1 MSTQNNNIR
10 YLNVSP
16 MDELWGMMVTT
27 VGYQSI
33 PPHSIYPARQQHPQ
47 TYSFNPEKGR
57 ILTEYQ
63 LVYISEG
70 CGFFESQSFKRK
82 RIKAGTMI
90 LLFPGE
96 WHAYSPA
103 ENGWYEF

>member
-1 MSTQNNNIR
+1 M
-10 YLNVSP
+10 
-16 MDELWGMMVTT
+16 GMMVTT

-33 PPHSIYPARQQHPQ
+33 PPHSIYPVRQQHPL

-82 RIKAGTMI
+82 KIKAGTMI

-96 WHAYSPA
+96 VAYLFSS
-103 ENGWYEF
+103 GKWLVRVLGGF

>member
-1 MSTQNNNIR
+1 MLVRWMS
-10 YLNVSP
+10 Y
-16 MDELWGMMVTT
+16 GMMVTT

-63 LVYISEG
+63 WCTFLKVVGSLNP
-70 CGFFESQSFKRK
+70 S
-82 RIKAGTMI
+82 
-90 LLFPGE
+90 LLNEKGLKQ
-96 WHAYSPA
+96 
-103 ENGWYEF
+103 GR